1 MATENEDKALSQRAS
16 DTLREKVRNIV
27 ANHAQGSMDICWALY
42 ETDRTLVR
50 VGGQLVPIW
59 EAWGYESWNELVG
72 REFDMYPTTA
82 YNYMRVWETFYVEL
96 AGSWD
101 VGNLPG
107 ITKML
112 ILTSLGSGLTK
123 KNANRWLKKATQMTC
138 RRLRAEVFGSEEIH
152 YFSTPVTGRDFDTVR
167 KSIEKGREAFGE
179 DLSRGE
185 ILARMLKEWMSM
197 HSSTTR
203 LRKRKVS

>member
-1 MATENEDKALSQRAS
+1 MAAQTEEKALSERAS
-16 DTLREKVRNIV
+16 EALREKVRNIV

-50 VGGQLVPIW
+50 VGGQLITIW
-59 EAWGYESWNELVG
+59 EAWGYESWNDLVG
-72 REFDMYPTTA
+72 QEFDMFPTTA

-96 AGSWD
+96 AGAWD

-112 ILTSLGSGLTK
+112 ILCSLGSELSK
-123 KNANRWLKKATQMTC
+123 KNVNKWLKKAQQMTC

-152 YFSTPVTGRDFDTVR
+152 YFSTPVTGRDFDVVR

-179 DLSRGE
+179 ELSRGE
-185 ILARMLKEWMSM
+185 ILARMLREWMTMQRASAKIKQ
-197 HSSTTR
+197 
-203 LRKRKVS
+203 RKAS